1 MKNTRFT
8 FNNKPLA
15 ILSIGCMRFPSRED
29 AVAVVRKSVENK
41 ALYLDTSPAYC
52 YHSEQENT
60 ETWVGEAI
68 KGIRDKV
75 ILSAKCSTGNGGDD
89 IGDYWPTHG
98 FSITT
103 ADQVRKEIEQS
114 LRRLDV
120 DKLDCYQLWAV
131 HSPKIFNEA
140 FKKGGWMEGV
150 QKARDEGLFKHLG
163 ITGHGGNEEI
173 RRWVDAG
180 CFEMIT
186 VPFNIMD
193 NSRLDGIKYA
203 LSKDIAV
210 IAMNPLAGG
219 FLGSPSESIA
229 KEMTEFGIDSAY
241 DMALRYV
248 TSFEGVSALAGMSY
262 ESHVLDNIKVL
273 DKKSFTESEA
283 IAIREKFFSMINA
296 SEHKCTSCGYCMP
309 CPNEINI
316 PEVLKI
322 RNYANVLQLE
332 SAKNDL
338 KNRHNW
344 DKGFKVENCTECSAC
359 ESKCPNSVNIIE
371 LLKEVRSFRED
382 IR

>member
-1 MKNTRFT
+1 MKNTRFI
-8 FNNKPLA
+8 FNNKPLGE
-15 ILSIGCMRFPSRED
+15 LSIGCMRFPSRED
-29 AVAVVRKSVENK
+29 AIKVVRKSVENG
-41 ALYLDTSPAYC
+41 AFYLDTSPAYC
-52 YHSEQENT
+52 YHSETENT

-89 IGDYWPTHG
+89 IGEYSPAHG

-150 QKARDEGLFKHLG
+150 MKAKDEGLFDHLG
-163 ITGHGGNEEI
+163 ITGHGGSADI
-173 RRWVDAG
+173 KTWVDAG
-180 CFEMIT
+180 CFEMMT

-193 NSRLDGIKYA
+193 NSRLEGIRYA
-203 LSKDIAV
+203 LSKNMAV

-229 KEMTEFGIDSAY
+229 KAMTEFDIDSAF
-241 DMALRYV
+241 DMAFRYV

-262 ESHVLDNIKVL
+262 ESQAEDNIRVFA
-273 DKKSFTESEA
+273 KKGFTEKQAEEVR
-283 IAIREKFFSMINA
+283 IKFFSMINA
-296 SEHKCTSCGYCMP
+296 KEHKCTSCGYCMP
-309 CPNEINI
+309 CPNGINI

-322 RNYANVLQLE
+322 RNYATVLELE

-338 KNRHNW
+338 KNRYTR
-344 DKGFKVENCTECSAC
+344 DDGFKVENCTECLAC
-359 ESKCPNSVNIIE
+359 ESKCPNAVNIVE
-371 LLKEVRSFRED
+371 LLKEVRT
-382 IR
+382 IGVI